1 MVFINRRLWPHIE
14 SNVNKKA
21 LDLDSC
27 YLTTAELICWASKNV
42 SLSQNLDL
50 LSKFNIWRIVSL
62 TNLDTA

>member
-1 MVFINRRLWPHIE
+1 MVSLNKESWLHIE

-50 LSKFNIWRIVSL
+50 LRKFNIR
-62 TNLDTA
+62 